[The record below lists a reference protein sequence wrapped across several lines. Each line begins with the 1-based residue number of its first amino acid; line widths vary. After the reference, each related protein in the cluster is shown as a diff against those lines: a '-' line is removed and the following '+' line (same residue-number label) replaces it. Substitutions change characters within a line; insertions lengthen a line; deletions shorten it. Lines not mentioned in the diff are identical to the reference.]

1 MKLFIFE
8 GKREPQVFDT
18 LEKLFFE
25 SKETDQRVVC
35 CYNSNIYSLY
45 QHYMRYDGGANIVTV
60 LQEVMQGRNDN
71 PFTDEMLVSDFGEI
85 YLFFDY
91 DFHDSHFTLEEIN
104 QHLKEMLQIFDNE
117 TENGKLY
124 ISYPM
129 IEALRYT
136 KCMPDKDYSK
146 YIVDRSGSH
155 DFKRI
160 AADFSHYKDG
170 WDFITLND
178 NTTKEKMATVHQ
190 NWKLSTFQNVIKA
203 NLLCEGEEKI
213 PSSNEVVSQERIFQC
228 QIDDFVIPYNSV
240 SILSAFSMFLFEY
253 FGESI
258 INI

>member
-1 MKLFIFE
+1 
-8 GKREPQVFDT
+8 
-18 LEKLFFE
+18 
-25 SKETDQRVVC
+25 
-35 CYNSNIYSLY
+35 
-45 QHYMRYDGGANIVTV
+45 MRYDGGANIVTV

-203 NLLCEGEEKI
+203 NLLCEGEEQI

-228 QIDDFVIPYNSV
+228 QIDDFVIPHNSV

>member
-1 MKLFIFE
+1 
-8 GKREPQVFDT
+8 
-18 LEKLFFE
+18 
-25 SKETDQRVVC
+25 
-35 CYNSNIYSLY
+35 
-45 QHYMRYDGGANIVTV
+45 
-60 LQEVMQGRNDN
+60 
-71 PFTDEMLVSDFGEI
+71 
-85 YLFFDY
+85 
-91 DFHDSHFTLEEIN
+91 
-104 QHLKEMLQIFDNE
+104 MLQIFDNE

-228 QIDDFVIPYNSV
+228 QIDDFVIPHNSV